1 MPSGHQKYKKS
12 NLKRIKSAVSGGQL
26 KHLLG
31 YRTRRSTATAMYNR
45 EKKIAIFLYEEGVT
59 LLQRQ
64 DMAKLGA

>member
-1 MPSGHQKYKKS
+1 MP
-12 NLKRIKSAVSGGQL
+12 GGQL

-31 YRTRRSTATAMYNR
+31 YRTRRSTATAMYKP

-64 DMAKLGA
+64 DMAKPGA